1 MRSARAILS
10 DLTRPLEARLLLTFV
25 AIAAGISA
33 FAALT
38 DEVRE
43 GGAFGM
49 DRTLLLAF
57 RVSGHLDVA
66 TGPRWAQEAAR
77 DVTALGGFTVLLL
90 VSTFATAMLLIHRR
104 RLQALVF
111 ASTVLLAQGL
121 SELLKAWVGR
131 PRPMLV
137 SHLDLVYSSS
147 FPSGHAMMTPV
158 VYLTLASVLA
168 ASERRRSEKV
178 LLLGAAALL
187 TVAVGVSRVY
197 LGVHWP
203 SDVLAGWCLGG
214 SVALAVA
221 LALRRAAPHRR
232 RVATISPFP

>member
-1 MRSARAILS
+1 MRAARAILS
-10 DLTRPLEARLLLTFV
+10 DLARRVEVRLLLTFV
-25 AIAAGISA
+25 AVAAGISA

-43 GGAFGM
+43 GGAFGI

-57 RVSGHLDVA
+57 RLSGHLDVA
-66 TGPRWAQEAAR
+66 SGPRWAREAAR

-90 VSTFATAMLLIHRR
+90 VSIFATAMLLIHRR

-168 ASERRRSEKV
+168 ASARRRSEKV
-178 LLLGAAALL
+178 LLLCAAVLL

-203 SDVLAGWCLGG
+203 SDVLGGWCLGG
-214 SVALAVA
+214 SVALAVT

-232 RVATISPFP
+232 PVATFAPFP